1 MYADLP
7 LALRL
12 EQAAAMMAQWSVT
25 THARLYP
32 QSAAA
37 SIPCGSGTAAF
48 LDETSPLTQ
57 IKGAGM
63 TAPTLEADLDEVEA
77 FYEERMAPVTFVL
90 SPFADAAIFTYLS
103 RRGYEIGAFE
113 NTLFRPLSAA
123 DIVDP
128 DPDITQ
134 PSAPG
139 AWAAP
144 LAEAFFDVVTPAA
157 LELCGTLYHLPHT
170 ESFLV
175 EHDGQALAGAQLC
188 CHEGLAL
195 LQCDGTIRRY
205 RRAGLQAKL
214 IRERLSRAARSGCNL
229 ATADTEP
236 GSASQRNYEK
246 QGFRLAY
253 TKVTLIKP

>member
-12 EQAAAMMAQWSVT
+12 EQAAAAVAQWSVT

-37 SIPCGSGTAAF
+37 WIPCGSGTAGF

-57 IKGAGM
+57 VKGAGM
-63 TAPTLEADLDEVEA
+63 VAPTFESDLDQVEA

-123 DIVDP
+123 DILDADP
-128 DPDITQ
+128 DVALAADADEWAQ
-134 PSAPG
+134 PLG
-139 AWAAP
+139 
-144 LAEAFFDVVTPAA
+144 EAFFDVVTPAA
-157 LELCGTLYHLPHT
+157 LELCRTLHALPHT
-170 ESFLV
+170 QSFV
-175 EHDGQALAGAQLC
+175 IRHDGQTLAGAQLC
-188 CHEGLAL
+188 LHEGLAL
-195 LQCDGTIRRY
+195 FQCDGTIRRY
-205 RRAGLQAKL
+205 RRAGLQSKL
-214 IRERLSRAARSGCNL
+214 IRERLSLAARAGCDV

-246 QGFRLAY
+246 LGFRLAY